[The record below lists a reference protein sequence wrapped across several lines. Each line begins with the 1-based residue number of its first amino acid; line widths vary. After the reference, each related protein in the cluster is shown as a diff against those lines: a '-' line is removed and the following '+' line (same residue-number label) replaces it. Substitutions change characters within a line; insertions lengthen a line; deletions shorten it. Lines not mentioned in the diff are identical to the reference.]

1 MESHLAVLAAGGGQ
15 SRGHRT
21 LAEKAY
27 ETLHAAI
34 ISGVLR
40 PGARLPIEELAEH
53 LQMSPMPIREAVR
66 HLDAVGLVDNVPH
79 RGARVTELS
88 VTDLAEVYEVRLALE
103 TLAMRRAAV
112 AFTDAHAA
120 HARRCL
126 IELENTTDDASVAA
140 SEAHTQFHFAFYEA
154 AQSAWLLR
162 LVRPTW
168 QVSERYALEWP
179 QVRRLQERAG
189 EHREILA
196 ACVAREPDRAAA
208 ALYEHLAITA
218 NSLAEAMGGEPLYEL
233 GAGYLDHVG
242 EDRRSDE
249 DEHAGAQQF

>member
-1 MESHLAVLAAGGGQ
+1 MESHLAVLAASGGS

-66 HLDAVGLVDNVPH
+66 RLDAVGLVDNVPH
-79 RGARVTELS
+79 RGARVTALS
-88 VTDLAEVYEVRLALE
+88 GTDLAEVYEVRLSLE
-103 TLAMRRAAV
+103 TLAMRRAA
-112 AFTDAHAA
+112 ARFTQDQ
-120 HARRCL
+120 ARLARQTL
-126 IELENTTDDASVAA
+126 DNLESMADDASAATSVAHA
-140 SEAHTQFHFAFYEA
+140 EFHFAFYEA
-154 AQSAWLLR
+154 ADSAWLLR
-162 LVRPTW
+162 LIRPAW

-179 QVRRLQERAG
+179 QVRRLEGRAD

-196 ACVAREPDRAAA
+196 ACEAHNPDRAAE
-208 ALYEHLAITA
+208 ALHDHLATTA
-218 NSLAEAMGGEPLYEL
+218 NSLSEAMGGEPLYRL
-233 GAGYLDHVG
+233 GAHI
-242 EDRRSDE
+242 
-249 DEHAGAQQF
+249 

>member
-1 MESHLAVLAAGGGQ
+1 MESHLAVLATGGAT

-34 ISGVLR
+34 ITGALR

-53 LQMSPMPIREAVR
+53 LDMSPMPIREAVR
-66 HLDAVGLVDNVPH
+66 RLDAVGLVENVPH

-88 VTDLAEVYEVRLALE
+88 VTDLAEVYEVRIALE
-103 TLAMRRAAV
+103 TLAIHRAA
-112 AFTDAHAA
+112 ARFTDATAE

-126 IELENTTDDASVAA
+126 AALEKLTDDTSVAT
-140 SEAHTQFHFAFYEA
+140 SEAHANFHFAFYEA
-154 AQSAWLLR
+154 AESAWLLR
-162 LVRPTW
+162 LIRPAW

-179 QVRRLQERAG
+179 QVRRLEGRMD

-196 ACVAREPDRAAA
+196 ACESHNPERAAA
-208 ALYEHLAITA
+208 ALRNHLATTA
-218 NSLAEAMGGEPLYEL
+218 NSLAQAMGGGPLYQL
-233 GAGYLDHVG
+233 GAHI
-242 EDRRSDE
+242 
-249 DEHAGAQQF
+249 